1 MSACSPIRGFECQIL
16 CNLGLPPVAIGQQP
30 LLVVEELFV
39 GLRRELEV
47 RPFDD
52 RINRAS
58 LLAIA
63 AVNAFRHVDVVA
75 RRTTAAVLARL
86 GLDRDRERR
95 ANRLAQLARDAAL
108 FAVGVAPQRVFASKA
123 RAEW

>member
-30 LLVVEELFV
+30 LLVVEELLV
-39 GLRRELEV
+39 GFRRELEV
-47 RPFDD
+47 RPFYD

-58 LLAIA
+58 LLAIS

-75 RRTTAAVLARL
+75 GRPPAAVLARL

-95 ANRLAQLARDAAL
+95 ADRFTQLAGDAAL
-108 FAVGVAPQRVFASKA
+108 LTVG
-123 RAEW
+123 